1 MKRRDFSLALA
12 ATSTA
17 TLGLLGSSPAQAQ
30 AAFKAGKDF
39 VALSTAAPVDAPAD
53 RIEVV
58 EFFSYN
64 CPHCAHFEPELE
76 AWLKKLPKDV
86 VFRRLPVPFLAD
98 FEPKQRMYY
107 ALEAMGKVDELQL
120 KVFNAI
126 HTEHLKVVGD
136 AAIIDWVAKQG
147 VDKAKFTEFFKSFSV
162 TGKATRAKQLVDA
175 YKLDGVP
182 AMGVAGRFVTDGT
195 MAGGMTRALQVTDFL
210 IAEARK
216 SR

>member
-1 MKRRDFSLALA
+1 MLP
-12 ATSTA
+12 
-17 TLGLLGSSPAQAQ
+17 SSIGWPS
-30 AAFKAGKDF
+30 K
-39 VALSTAAPVDAPAD
+39 
-53 RIEVV
+53 
-58 EFFSYN
+58 
-64 CPHCAHFEPELE
+64 
-76 AWLKKLPKDV
+76 
-86 VFRRLPVPFLAD
+86 
-98 FEPKQRMYY
+98 
-107 ALEAMGKVDELQL
+107 
-120 KVFNAI
+120 
-126 HTEHLKVVGD
+126 
-136 AAIIDWVAKQG
+136 G